1 MATDDVAALKTR
13 IPELESAKTTRR
25 FDGRGFSAWIVLV
38 VAALLF
44 PIALT
49 AFWAQQ
55 TVVDTERY
63 ISTVAPLSEDPTI
76 QKAVGETVT
85 NAIVKQLDLQ
95 TTVAGLLS
103 DYPRLAPLSGP
114 LASGVNGFIGTT
126 VDKILASDQF
136 SEVWVQINT
145 KAQQALIGA
154 LTNEP
159 TGAVTIQGDQ
169 VVLDTGDLITLVKQ
183 KLVDRGLS
191 FAANIPVPPAAD
203 REVVLLTAPQ
213 LSEARTIYAIAQPIA
228 AWLIYVVLLMF
239 LGAILLS
246 RRRPRMV
253 MATGIALL
261 LGALALRL
269 LIVVGQGQVS
279 LNLQG
284 TPFGEAEVAFFTILT
299 TVLLAAIRA
308 TFVLGLVLAIVG
320 WFLSGTSAAVKTR
333 AFFSGAIGGAG
344 SKASDSAIAP
354 VGAWFAR
361 SRTFCRVAIVAIAI
375 AVLIISSQVTGALI
389 AWTTIIAVIA
399 IVIVEFLAAAGNAT
413 AAEGSATAEMES
425 APELT
430 AAQVSGGTEEHPTS

>member
-13 IPELESAKTTRR
+13 NAELESAKTRRR
-25 FDGRGFSAWIVLV
+25 FDGRGFSAWVVLI

-55 TVVDTERY
+55 TLVDTERY

-76 QKAVGETVT
+76 QKAIGETVT
-85 NAIVKQLDLQ
+85 NAIAKQLDLQ

-103 DYPRLAPLSGP
+103 DYPRLAPLSG
-114 LASGVNGFIGTT
+114 LIASGVNGFIGTT

-136 SEVWVQINT
+136 SNVWVELNRKT
-145 KAQQALIGA
+145 QQALVAA

-159 TGAVTIQGDQ
+159 TGPVTIQGDQ

-183 KLVDRGLS
+183 NLVDRGLS
-191 FAANIPVPPAAD
+191 FAANVPIPPAAD

-213 LSEARTIYAIAQPIA
+213 LSEARTVYAIAQPIA

-253 MATGIALL
+253 MATGLALL
-261 LGALALRL
+261 LGSLALRL
-269 LIVVGQGQVS
+269 LIVVGQDQVS

-284 TPFGEAEVAFFTILT
+284 TPFAQAEVAFYTILT
-299 TVLLAAIRA
+299 VFLLAAIRA
-308 TFVLGLVLAIVG
+308 AFVLGLVLAVVG
-320 WFLSGTSAAVKTR
+320 WFLSGTSAAVTTR

-344 SKASDSAIAP
+344 SKASDSVIAP

-375 AVLIISSQVTGALI
+375 AVLIISSQVTGVLI
-389 AWTTIIAVIA
+389 AWTAIIAVIA
-399 IVIVEFLAAAGNAT
+399 IVIVEFLAAAGKAAAAEGAAT
-413 AAEGSATAEMES
+413 AATEA
-425 APELT
+425 APKLT
-430 AAQVSGGTEEHPTS
+430 AAQVFGGTAEHPTS